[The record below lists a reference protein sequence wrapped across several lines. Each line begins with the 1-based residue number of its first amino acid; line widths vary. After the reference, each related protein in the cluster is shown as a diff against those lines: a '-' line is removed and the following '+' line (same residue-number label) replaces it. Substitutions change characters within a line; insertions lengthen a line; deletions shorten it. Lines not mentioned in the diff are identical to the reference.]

1 MSTTMQGFS
10 NIKKKTF
17 KLPADEQNN
26 VKSKKN
32 LFGEDDEFNF
42 EGLQLDAVED
52 GQP

>member
-17 KLPADEQNN
+17 KLPEDQQ
-26 VKSKKN
+26 KHTSSKNN

-42 EGLQLDAVED
+42 EGL
-52 GQP
+52 